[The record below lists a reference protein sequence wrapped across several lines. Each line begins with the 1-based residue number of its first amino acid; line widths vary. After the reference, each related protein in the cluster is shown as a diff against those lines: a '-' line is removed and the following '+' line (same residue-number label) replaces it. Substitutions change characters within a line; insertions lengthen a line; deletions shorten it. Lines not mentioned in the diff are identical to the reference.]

1 MDAKYYG
8 DDPVKKGEMGGA
20 CSTYGENINTYR
32 VLVGG
37 HEEKRARGKPRHIWK
52 GNIKMDEFDICGT
65 VHHHS
70 INKNNQRDA
79 ACSIRLY
86 YVLW

>member
-1 MDAKYYG
+1 MLWIFLVYCEVKNILKFVPMKVAREAKSYYVELVVIF
-8 DDPVKKGEMGGA
+8 VKDSLQRRRREVD
-20 CSTYGENINTYR
+20 IN
-32 VLVGG
+32 L
-37 HEEKRARGKPRHIWK
+37 
-52 GNIKMDEFDICGT
+52 DEFDICGT

-70 INKNNQRDA
+70 INKNNQRDV